1 VKKRLLFLTVW
12 ALLLLGALAAPAAL
26 AGASFIDYTASEVM
40 VGAPSITSVTP
51 RGDGVLKVT
60 MANHFQ
66 DVDATHP
73 WGNAEVDTWATLVVH
88 TAADGQWIW
97 ANTKGPYRSE
107 GVSGVH
113 QGSFTGSVSFVTGET
128 YYRFTGKGISGEY
141 AGTVWTGTGYCP
153 GRGDP
158 VTQMTV
164 RVLIP

>member
-1 VKKRLLFLTVW
+1 
-12 ALLLLGALAAPAAL
+12 
-26 AGASFIDYTASEVM
+26 M
-40 VGAPSITSVTP
+40 VGPPVITSVTP
-51 RGDGVLKVT
+51 CGNGVLKVT
-60 MANHFQ
+60 MANHFL
-66 DVDATHP
+66 DFDASHP
-73 WGNAEVDTWATLVVH
+73 WGNAEVDTNASLVVH
-88 TAADGQWIW
+88 VVDGHWIS
-97 ANTKGPYRSE
+97 ANTMGTYRSVGE
-107 GVSGVH
+107 WGVQ